1 MEKVLRGNIKWTKIN
16 QQFCVTLLAD
26 RFMTQ
31 KGKEI
36 HVKVN
41 YLMMDVKGDL
51 IIIT

>member
-1 MEKVLRGNIKWTKIN
+1 MEKIN
-16 QQFCVTLLAD
+16 QPFFITLLAD

-51 IIIT
+51 IMII